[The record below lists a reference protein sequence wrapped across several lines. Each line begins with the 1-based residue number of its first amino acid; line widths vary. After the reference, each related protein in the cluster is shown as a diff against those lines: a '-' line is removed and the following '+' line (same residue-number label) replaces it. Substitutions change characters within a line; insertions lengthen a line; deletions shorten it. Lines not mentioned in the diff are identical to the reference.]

1 MKDLRDP
8 DPCSDT
14 KQLQSE
20 WQRGQGRWNLGLE
33 GELGIGKSNKQAEV
47 GHRASGAPGP
57 AACGE

>member
-33 GELGIGKSNKQAEV
+33 GESGIGKSNKQAEV
-47 GHRASGAPGP
+47 GHSASEAPGP